1 MDEKLL
7 KIRHTASHIL
17 AQAVLEIYPEAQLAI
32 GPAIEDGFYYD
43 FDLGDKSFTTE
54 DLIALEKKMKK
65 IIAANQKMKHY
76 TEETDKSISYI
87 KTKKQPY
94 KLELAEDLKK
104 EGETVLSFYTM
115 VGQDGQQY
123 FTDLCAGPH
132 VDSTKEVKAIKLLKV
147 AGAYWRGDEKRK
159 MLQRIYGTAFE
170 SQTELDQYLEM
181 LKQAE
186 ARDHRKL
193 GKELELFVFS
203 ELVGPGMPL
212 YTPRGTIVRR
222 MIVNYSNELQQQ
234 IGYNEV
240 HTPNLNKAELFKT
253 SGHYDK
259 FKADMLS
266 VKSNYT
272 DEEYFLKPM
281 NCPMH
286 TQIYA
291 SKLRSYKDLPVRLCD
306 FANLYRDEKPG
317 ELHGLSR
324 LRCFSQDDGHCFCRE
339 DQIEQEFTA
348 VLAIIK
354 KAMETYGME
363 YWIRLSLSD
372 PKHPEL
378 YIGER
383 STWEKSEKLLEEI
396 LVKNSIKYKTV
407 EGDAAFYGPKMDLVA
422 SDAIGRAFQISTVQ
436 LDFNMPQRFGLTYVD
451 SDGSEKTPV
460 MIHRAIVGSPE
471 RFMGILIEHYAGAFP
486 TWLAPVQVQVIPV
499 SGDFIEN
506 ANSLS
511 CRLAAAGIRVEVD
524 GNNETVGYK
533 IRKAEKLKIPY
544 MLVLGEK
551 EVASKKLAVRSR
563 GSRDMNEMPE
573 NDFVDKIL
581 AEIKNRK

>member
-1 MDEKLL
+1 MAN
-7 KIRHTASHIL
+7 IRHTASHIL
-17 AQAVLEIYPEAQLAI
+17 AQAVLELYPDAQLAI
-32 GPAIEDGFYYD
+32 GPAIEEGFYYD
-43 FDLGDKSFTTE
+43 FDLGDKSFTPD
-54 DLIALEKKMKK
+54 DLAVLEKRMKE
-65 IIAANQKMKHY
+65 IIKEDQRMDHY
-76 TEETDKSISYI
+76 TEEADKSILYI
-87 KTKKQPY
+87 KGKNQPY
-94 KLELAEDLKK
+94 KLELAEELKQA
-104 EGETVLSFYTM
+104 GEKVLSFYTM
-115 VGQDGQQY
+115 IDQKGKKR

-132 VDSTKEVKAIKLLKV
+132 VKSTKEVKAVKLLKV

-170 SQTELDQYLEM
+170 SQAELDKYLEM

-186 ARDHRKL
+186 ERDHRKL

-203 ELVGPGMPL
+203 DLVGPGMPL
-212 YTPRGTIVRR
+212 YTPRGAVVRR
-222 MIVNYSNELQQQ
+222 MIINYSNELQQQ
-234 IGYNEV
+234 IGYTEV
-240 HTPNLNKAELFKT
+240 HTPNVNKAELFKI
-253 SGHYDK
+253 SGHYEK

-348 VLAIIK
+348 VLDIIK
-354 KAMETYGME
+354 QAMKTYSME

-372 PKHPEL
+372 PNHPEL

-383 STWEKSEKLLEEI
+383 STWEKSEKMLEEI
-396 LVKNSIKYKTV
+396 LVKNEIKYKKV

-422 SDAIGRAFQISTVQ
+422 SDAIGREFQISTIQ
-436 LDFNMPQRFGLTYVD
+436 LDFNMPKRFGLTYVD
-451 SDGSEKTPV
+451 RDGSEKTPI

-471 RFMGILIEHYAGAFP
+471 RFMGILIEHYGGAFP
-486 TWLAPVQVQVIPV
+486 TWLAPVQIQVVPV
-499 SGDFIEN
+499 SSDFNQHAEE
-506 ANSLS
+506 LVV
-511 CRLAAAGIRVEVD
+511 RLITAGFRAEID
-524 GNNETVGYK
+524 SNNETVGYK

-551 EVASKKLAVRSR
+551 EVASKKLAVRPRGTREMKEMAETDFIDLISAEVKSR
-563 GSRDMNEMPE
+563 G
-573 NDFVDKIL
+573 
-581 AEIKNRK
+581 